1 MSSDS
6 RIAIIGGGWAGLSCA
21 VWLSHLKPSLQITV
35 LEAAPYFGGRAR
47 GLEWTIP
54 ERAAPIAID
63 NGQHLTIGAYRETF
77 ALLKMV
83 GAPQWTSRPLQWV
96 GVTSTG
102 VVAQRWQV
110 PDNAWPWRFI
120 SSLIPGRG
128 PKGWPLS
135 WKWAIGKTI
144 MSLLANQWRVGPI
157 TAKAWLMQQNMP
169 EDFIGHFWRPLC
181 EGALN
186 TALEEASA
194 DILAVVLRD
203 ALAGPSG
210 ATNVLTPTTN
220 LSVDGVD
227 PMLYWLSQRGVTL
240 LPRHL
245 VSRVESTAN
254 GISVQ
259 CRDASAVDTYD
270 EIVFA
275 VPANPSIRLWDNSQL
290 PMTAARQRWGAL
302 EFRPITTTWIALT
315 PEQEAIIHHLPDWF
329 VLNPPPH
336 GPHLGQVV
344 VKRHGAIGVVISAHG
359 IGDPDQAKASLCQQ
373 LLNQLGIDCQESPQ
387 KWITEKQ
394 ATWAAT
400 PSAPIASLD
409 ESNGLTGLARIYRCA
424 DDCEP
429 GYPATIESAVR
440 SGKRT
445 AETIVSR
452 RPT

>member
-1 MSSDS
+1 MSSGG

-21 VWLSHLKPSLQITV
+21 VWLSHLKPSLHIAV
-35 LEAAPYFGGRAR
+35 LEAAPHFGGRAR

-54 ERAAPIAID
+54 ERPSPIAVD

-96 GVTSTG
+96 GVSTQG
-102 VVAQRWQV
+102 VIAQSWQV
-110 PDNAWPWRFI
+110 PATAWPWRFL
-120 SSLIPGRG
+120 SALIPGRG
-128 PKGWPLS
+128 PRGWPLS
-135 WKWAIGKTI
+135 WKWAISQTVI
-144 MSLLANQWRVGPI
+144 RLLANDWRVGPI
-157 TAKAWLMQQNMP
+157 TAQAWLMQQNMP
-169 EDFIGHFWRPLC
+169 EEFINHFWRPLC

-186 TALEEASA
+186 TELEKASA
-194 DILAVVLRD
+194 DILAIVLRD
-203 ALAGPSG
+203 ALAGPAG

-227 PMLYWLSQRGVTL
+227 PITRWLAQRGVRL

-245 VSRVESTAN
+245 VSHVEPTGH

-259 CRDASAVDTYD
+259 CRDALAINSYD
-270 EIVFA
+270 DIVVA
-275 VPANPSIRLWDNSQL
+275 LPATPSIRLWDNSNL
-290 PMTAARQRWGAL
+290 PTTTARERWDAL
-302 EFRPITTTWIALT
+302 EFRPITTAWIALT
-315 PEQEAIIHHLPDWF
+315 PEQEATIHHLPDWF
-329 VLNPPPH
+329 VLNSIPH
-336 GPHLGQVV
+336 APHLGQVV

-359 IGDPDQAKASLCQQ
+359 IGDPDQAKQSLCQQ
-373 LLNQLGIDCQESPQ
+373 LLMQLGIDCHENPQ

-400 PSAPIASLD
+400 PNAPIASLD
-409 ESNGLTGLARIYRCA
+409 ESNGLTGMPHIYRCA

-445 AETIVSR
+445 AETIASS
-452 RPT
+452 